1 MSAIEKLSG
10 ILRADKDYLAKI
22 EARLSAVTGKK
33 GVLERIVEENDA
45 AVIRSLLT
53 LGVQKDA
60 GAREIYDALI
70 SKIETDDHKVFK
82 AFGEPKCS
90 NCDDCTRMLDV
101 AKKVTGV
108 QKGFFLKE
116 TKAAEFLKKEPPQEV
131 MKYLGHATVD
141 AMLAKED
148 LYEVMSALRFIEGNE
163 WLNNVF
169 FKQYGALTPDDFEER
184 EVKVQA
190 LSAKWVEAAEKFVRK
205 KWHNISHLKEMGV
218 VFVIPIHLGISGE
231 ILRMLSLVFH
241 YLHEVPF
248 YSDMFRRIADVPT
261 TFAANFTSLL
271 RGDVFDGEMPVP
283 MPSASR
289 IHDEVGKGEKT
300 FWLVVQRYLAKDDEH
315 DWRLAVP
322 RVNPEALHWLRAE
335 EDLVKLGDAV
345 DGFTPFEAGRPKAA
359 VAAPAVGR
367 PRTGFSTDMA
377 FWRDLGWVGDYFKD
391 EVGNNTLVS
400 FNIVD
405 TVMSLVKQK
414 ELIKYL
420 YHHQEALWN
429 KIFMSYFSRDELEK
443 VSKEY
448 LLQGYFEI

>member
-1 MSAIEKLSG
+1 MNSIEKLSS

-22 EARLSAVTGKK
+22 EARFSAVTGKK
-33 GVLERIVEENDA
+33 GVLEKIAQENEA
-45 AVIRSLLT
+45 AVTRSLLT
-53 LGVQKDA
+53 LGVAKDA

-70 SKIETDDHKVFK
+70 SKIEADDRKIFK
-82 AFGEPKCS
+82 ALGEPKCS
-90 NCDDCTRMLDV
+90 NCADCERMLDV
-101 AKKVTGV
+101 AKRVAGAK
-108 QKGFFLKE
+108 KGFFMKE
-116 TKAAEFLKKEPPQEV
+116 AKAVEFLTKEPPREV
-131 MKYLGHATVD
+131 MKYLGYETVS
-141 AMLAKED
+141 AMLAKEN

-169 FKQYGALTPDDFEER
+169 FKQYETLTPSDFEER

-190 LSAKWVEAAEKFVRK
+190 LSDKWVGAAEKFVRK
-205 KWHNISHLKEMGV
+205 KWHNISHLKELGV

-231 ILRMLSLVFH
+231 VLRMLSLVFH

-248 YSDMFRRIADVPT
+248 YSDMFRRVAEVPT
-261 TFAANFTSLL
+261 TFAANVISLL
-271 RGDVFDGEMPVP
+271 RGDVFDRHMP
-283 MPSASR
+283 
-289 IHDEVGKGEKT
+289 EGEKT

-315 DWRLAVP
+315 DWRLAAP

-345 DGFTPFEAGRPKAA
+345 N
-359 VAAPAVGR
+359 
-367 PRTGFSTDMA
+367 GFSTDVA
-377 FWRDLGWVGDYFKD
+377 FWKELGWVGDYFKD

-429 KIFMSYFSRDELEK
+429 KIFMEYFSRDELEK